1 MTTKDRAINEMTAA
15 MFSCPEFGN
24 GMIFLQAGCDG
35 NTETRDHKAEPGLA
49 ELRP

>member
-24 GMIFLQAGCDG
+24 EDDFPAG
-35 NTETRDHKAEPGLA
+35 R
-49 ELRP
+49 R